1 MNYTVIVPFYN
12 EEKNISSFNKEL
24 INNLKKIDNGKRDLE
39 IIYIDD
45 GSSDKTFSE
54 LKKLKTNTFDTL
66 IIKHR
71 TNLSQ
76 SAAINTGINQS
87 KYENIVIMDG
97 DLQNDPDD
105 LGKMITEFEKGTDM
119 LIGWRKHRK
128 DNFFSRT
135 LPSSIANFIV
145 RLFSKSKIHDHGC
158 AFKIVRKNIID
169 DLTNWGDFHRLLAAR
184 VANNGYQVNEIEVK
198 HNSRIHGQSNYGF
211 SRILKVIID
220 LLYLKFFKNYK
231 TQSIY
236 FFGLFSFFSFLLSA
250 FIFIYMLIL
259 KYFYA
264 TSFIQTPL
272 PILVIF
278 LIMIGLI
285 FLFIGIL
292 AQLIINQN
300 SKNIN
305 KESNI
310 KEKIYFKKIKKN
322 SIISEK

>member
-12 EEKNISSFNKEL
+12 EAKNIPSFNNEL
-24 INNLKKIDNGKRDLE
+24 INNLKKIDNGKRNLE
-39 IIYIDD
+39 IVYVDD
-45 GSSDKTFSE
+45 GSSDETFNE
-54 LKKLKTNTFDTL
+54 LKKLSTNTVETL

-76 SAAINTGINQS
+76 SAAINTGIGQS

-97 DLQNDPDD
+97 DLQNDPND
-105 LGKMITEFEKGTDM
+105 LAKMVSEFEKGTDM

-135 LPSSIANFIV
+135 LPSTIANFIV
-145 RLFSKSKIHDHGC
+145 RLFSRSKIHDHGC
-158 AFKIVRKNIID
+158 AFKILKKEIID
-169 DLTNWGDFHRLLAAR
+169 DFTNWGDFHRLLAAR
-184 VANNGYQVNEIEVK
+184 LANNGYQVNEIEVK
-198 HNSRIHGQSNYGF
+198 HNSRIHGRSNYGF
-211 SRILKVIID
+211 GRILKVIID

-236 FFGLFSFFSFLLSA
+236 FFGLFSFFSFLLSIL
-250 FIFIYMLIL
+250 FFIYMLIL

-272 PILVIF
+272 PLLVIF

-292 AQLIINQN
+292 AQLIINQD

-305 KESNI
+305 KKSSI
-310 KEKIYFKKIKKN
+310 KEKIYFKKN
-322 SIISEK
+322 

>member
-12 EEKNISSFNKEL
+12 EAKNISSFNNEL
-24 INNLKKIDNGKRDLE
+24 INNLKKIDNGKRNLE
-39 IIYIDD
+39 IVYVDD
-45 GSSDKTFSE
+45 GSSDETFNE
-54 LKKLKTNTFDTL
+54 LKKLSTNTVETL

-76 SAAINTGINQS
+76 SAAINTGIGQS

-97 DLQNDPDD
+97 DLQNDPND
-105 LGKMITEFEKGTDM
+105 LAKMVSEFEKGTDM

-128 DNFFSRT
+128 DNFFSRI
-135 LPSSIANFIV
+135 LPSTIANFIV
-145 RLFSKSKIHDHGC
+145 RLFSRSKIHDHGC
-158 AFKIVRKNIID
+158 AFKILKKEIID
-169 DLTNWGDFHRLLAAR
+169 DFTNWGDFHRLLAAR
-184 VANNGYQVNEIEVK
+184 LANNGYQVNEIEVK
-198 HNSRIHGQSNYGF
+198 HNSRIHGRSNYGF
-211 SRILKVIID
+211 GRILKVIID

-236 FFGLFSFFSFLLSA
+236 FFGLFSFFSFLLSIL
-250 FIFIYMLIL
+250 FFIYMLIL

-272 PILVIF
+272 PLLVIF
-278 LIMIGLI
+278 LIVIGLI

-292 AQLIINQN
+292 AQLIINQD

-310 KEKIYFKKIKKN
+310 KEKIYFKKN
-322 SIISEK
+322 

>member
-12 EEKNISSFNKEL
+12 EAKNIPSFNNEL
-24 INNLKKIDNGKRDLE
+24 INNLKKIDNGKRNLE
-39 IIYIDD
+39 IVYVDD
-45 GSSDKTFSE
+45 GSSDETFNE
-54 LKKLKTNTFDTL
+54 LKKLSINTVETL

-76 SAAINTGINQS
+76 SAAINTGIGQS

-97 DLQNDPDD
+97 DLQNDPND
-105 LGKMITEFEKGTDM
+105 LVKMVAEFEKGTDM

-128 DNFFSRT
+128 DNFFLRT
-135 LPSSIANFIV
+135 LPSTIANFIV
-145 RLFSKSKIHDHGC
+145 RLFSRSKIHDHGC
-158 AFKIVRKNIID
+158 AFKILKKEIID
-169 DLTNWGDFHRLLAAR
+169 DFTNWGDFHRLLAAR
-184 VANNGYQVNEIEVK
+184 LANNGYQVNEIEVK
-198 HNSRIHGQSNYGF
+198 HNRRIHGRSNYGF
-211 SRILKVIID
+211 GRILKVIID

-236 FFGLFSFFSFLLSA
+236 FFGLFSFFSFLLSIL
-250 FIFIYMLIL
+250 FFIYMLIL

-272 PILVIF
+272 PLLVIF

-292 AQLIINQN
+292 AQLIINQD

-310 KEKIYFKKIKKN
+310 KEKIYFKKN
-322 SIISEK
+322 

>member
-12 EEKNISSFNKEL
+12 EAKNIQSFNNEL
-24 INNLKKIDNGKRDLE
+24 IINLKKIDNGKRNLE
-39 IIYIDD
+39 IVYVDD
-45 GSSDKTFSE
+45 GSSDETFNE
-54 LKKLKTNTFDTL
+54 LKKLSTNTVETL

-76 SAAINTGINQS
+76 SAAINTGIGQS

-97 DLQNDPDD
+97 DLQNDPND
-105 LGKMITEFEKGTDM
+105 LAKMVSEFEKGTDM

-135 LPSSIANFIV
+135 LPSTIANFIV
-145 RLFSKSKIHDHGC
+145 RLFSRSKIHDHGC
-158 AFKIVRKNIID
+158 AFKILKKEIID
-169 DLTNWGDFHRLLAAR
+169 DFTNWGDFHRLLAAR
-184 VANNGYQVNEIEVK
+184 LANNGYQVNEIEVK
-198 HNSRIHGQSNYGF
+198 HNSRIHGRSNYGF
-211 SRILKVIID
+211 GRILKVIID

-236 FFGLFSFFSFLLSA
+236 FFGLFSFFTFLLSIL
-250 FIFIYMLIL
+250 FFIYMLIL

-272 PILVIF
+272 PLLVIF

-292 AQLIINQN
+292 AQLIINQD

-310 KEKIYFKKIKKN
+310 KEKIYFKKN
-322 SIISEK
+322 

>member
-12 EEKNISSFNKEL
+12 EAKNISSFNNEL
-24 INNLKKIDNGKRDLE
+24 INNLKKIDNGKRNLE
-39 IIYIDD
+39 IIYVDD
-45 GSSDKTFSE
+45 GSSDETFNE
-54 LKKLKTNTFDTL
+54 LKKLSINTVETL

-76 SAAINTGINQS
+76 SAAINTGIGQS

-97 DLQNDPDD
+97 DLQNDPND
-105 LGKMITEFEKGTDM
+105 LAKMVSEFEKGTDM

-135 LPSSIANFIV
+135 LPSTIANFIV
-145 RLFSKSKIHDHGC
+145 RLFSRSKIHDHGC
-158 AFKIVRKNIID
+158 AFKILKKEIID
-169 DLTNWGDFHRLLAAR
+169 DFTNWGDFHRLLAAR
-184 VANNGYQVNEIEVK
+184 LANNGYQVNEIEVK
-198 HNSRIHGQSNYGF
+198 HNSRIHGRSNYGF
-211 SRILKVIID
+211 GRILKVIID

-236 FFGLFSFFSFLLSA
+236 FFGLFSFFSFLLSIL
-250 FIFIYMLIL
+250 FFIYMLIL

-272 PILVIF
+272 PLLIIF

-292 AQLIINQN
+292 AQLIINQD

-305 KESNI
+305 KEHNAKNI
-310 KEKIYFKKIKKN
+310 
-322 SIISEK
+322 

>member
-12 EEKNISSFNKEL
+12 EAKNIPSFNNEL
-24 INNLKKIDNGKRDLE
+24 INNLKKIDNGKRNLE
-39 IIYIDD
+39 IVYVDD
-45 GSSDKTFSE
+45 GSSDETFNE
-54 LKKLKTNTFDTL
+54 LKKLSINTVETL

-76 SAAINTGINQS
+76 SAAINTGIGQS

-97 DLQNDPDD
+97 DLQNDPND
-105 LGKMITEFEKGTDM
+105 LAKMVSEFEKGTDM

-128 DNFFSRT
+128 DNFFLRT
-135 LPSSIANFIV
+135 LPSTIANFIV
-145 RLFSKSKIHDHGC
+145 RLFSRSKIHDHGC
-158 AFKIVRKNIID
+158 AFKILKKEIID
-169 DLTNWGDFHRLLAAR
+169 DFTNWGDFHRLLAAR
-184 VANNGYQVNEIEVK
+184 LANNGYQVNEIEVK
-198 HNSRIHGQSNYGF
+198 HNSRIHGRSNYGF
-211 SRILKVIID
+211 GRILKVIID

-236 FFGLFSFFSFLLSA
+236 FFGLFSFFSFLLSIL
-250 FIFIYMLIL
+250 FFIYMLVL
-259 KYFYA
+259 KYIYA

-272 PILVIF
+272 PLLVIF

-292 AQLIINQN
+292 AQLIINQD

-310 KEKIYFKKIKKN
+310 KEKIYFKKN
-322 SIISEK
+322 

>member
-12 EEKNISSFNKEL
+12 EAKNISSFNYEL
-24 INNLKKIDNGKRDLE
+24 INNLKKIDNGKRNLE
-39 IIYIDD
+39 IIYVDD
-45 GSSDKTFSE
+45 GSSDETFNE
-54 LKKLKTNTFDTL
+54 LKKLSTNTVETL

-76 SAAINTGINQS
+76 SAAINTGIGQS

-97 DLQNDPDD
+97 DLQNDPND
-105 LGKMITEFEKGTDM
+105 LAKMVSEFEKGTDM

-128 DNFFSRT
+128 DNFFLRT
-135 LPSSIANFIV
+135 LPSTIANFIV
-145 RLFSKSKIHDHGC
+145 RLFSRSKIHDHGC
-158 AFKIVRKNIID
+158 AFKILKKEIID
-169 DLTNWGDFHRLLAAR
+169 DFTNWGDFHRLLAAR
-184 VANNGYQVNEIEVK
+184 LANNGYQVNEIEVK
-198 HNSRIHGQSNYGF
+198 HNSRIHGRSNYGF
-211 SRILKVIID
+211 GRILKVIID

-236 FFGLFSFFSFLLSA
+236 FFGLFSFFSFLLSIL
-250 FIFIYMLIL
+250 FFIYMLIL

-272 PILVIF
+272 PLLIIF

-292 AQLIINQN
+292 AQLIINQD

-305 KESNI
+305 KENNI
-310 KEKIYFKKIKKN
+310 KEKIYFKK
-322 SIISEK
+322 S

>member
-24 INNLKKIDNGKRDLE
+24 INNLNKIDDGKRDIE

-45 GSSDKTFSE
+45 GSNDKTFEE
-54 LKKLKTNTFDTL
+54 LGKLKTNTFETL

-76 SAAINTGINQS
+76 SAAINTGISQS

-97 DLQNDPDD
+97 DLQNDPTD
-105 LGKMITEFEKGTDM
+105 LAKMVAEFEKGTDM

-128 DNFFSRT
+128 DNFFFRT
-135 LPSSIANFIV
+135 LPSLIANFIV

-158 AFKIVRKNIID
+158 AFKILKKNIID
-169 DLTNWGDFHRLLAAR
+169 DFTSWGDFHRLLAAR
-184 VANNGYQVNEIEVK
+184 VADNGYQVNEIEVK
-198 HNSRIHGQSNYGF
+198 HNSRIHGDSNYGF
-211 SRILKVIID
+211 GRVLKVLID

-236 FFGLFSFFSFLLSA
+236 FFGLFSFFSFILS
-250 FIFIYMLIL
+250 FIFFIYMLIL
-259 KYFYA
+259 KYSYS
-264 TSFIQTPL
+264 TTFIETPL
-272 PILVIF
+272 PLLIIF

-285 FLFIGIL
+285 FLFIGII
-292 AQLIINQN
+292 AQLIINQDN
-300 SKNIN
+300 RNNN
-305 KESNI
+305 KMSNI
-310 KEKIYFKKIKKN
+310 KEKIYVKKK
-322 SIISEK
+322 

>member
-12 EEKNISSFNKEL
+12 EAKNIPSFNNEL
-24 INNLKKIDNGKRDLE
+24 INNLKKIDNGKRNLE
-39 IIYIDD
+39 IVYVDD
-45 GSSDKTFSE
+45 GSSAETFNE
-54 LKKLKTNTFDTL
+54 LKKLSTNTVETL
-66 IIKHR
+66 IIKHH

-76 SAAINTGINQS
+76 SAAINTGIGQS

-97 DLQNDPDD
+97 DLQNDPND
-105 LGKMITEFEKGTDM
+105 LAKMVSEFEKGTDM

-128 DNFFSRT
+128 DNFFLRT
-135 LPSSIANFIV
+135 LPSTIANFIV
-145 RLFSKSKIHDHGC
+145 RLFSRSKIHDHGC
-158 AFKIVRKNIID
+158 AFKILKKEIID
-169 DLTNWGDFHRLLAAR
+169 DFTNWGDFHRLLAAR
-184 VANNGYQVNEIEVK
+184 LANNGYQVNEIEVK
-198 HNSRIHGQSNYGF
+198 HNSRIHGRSNYGF
-211 SRILKVIID
+211 GRILKVIID

-236 FFGLFSFFSFLLSA
+236 FFGLFSFFSFLLSIL
-250 FIFIYMLIL
+250 FFIYMLIL

-264 TSFIQTPL
+264 TTFIQTPL
-272 PILVIF
+272 PLLVIF

-292 AQLIINQN
+292 AQLIINQD

-310 KEKIYFKKIKKN
+310 KEKIYFKKN
-322 SIISEK
+322 

>member
-12 EEKNISSFNKEL
+12 EAKNISSFNNEL
-24 INNLKKIDNGKRDLE
+24 INNLKKIDNGKRNLE
-39 IIYIDD
+39 IVYVDD
-45 GSSDKTFSE
+45 GSSDETFNE
-54 LKKLKTNTFDTL
+54 LKKLSTNTVETL

-76 SAAINTGINQS
+76 SAAINTGIGQS

-97 DLQNDPDD
+97 DLQNDPND
-105 LGKMITEFEKGTDM
+105 LAKMVSEFEKGTDM

-128 DNFFSRT
+128 DNFFSRI
-135 LPSSIANFIV
+135 LPSTIANFIV
-145 RLFSKSKIHDHGC
+145 RLFSRSKIHDHGC
-158 AFKIVRKNIID
+158 AFKILKKEIID
-169 DLTNWGDFHRLLAAR
+169 DFTNWGDFHRLLAAR
-184 VANNGYQVNEIEVK
+184 LANNGYQVNEIEVK
-198 HNSRIHGQSNYGF
+198 HNSRIHGRSNYGF
-211 SRILKVIID
+211 GRILKVIID

-236 FFGLFSFFSFLLSA
+236 FFGLFSFFSFLLSIL
-250 FIFIYMLIL
+250 FFIYMLIL

-272 PILVIF
+272 PLLIIF

-292 AQLIINQN
+292 AQLIINLD

-310 KEKIYFKKIKKN
+310 KEKIYFKKN
-322 SIISEK
+322 

>member
-12 EEKNISSFNKEL
+12 EAKNISSFNNEL
-24 INNLKKIDNGKRDLE
+24 INNLKKIDNGKRNLE
-39 IIYIDD
+39 IVYVDD
-45 GSSDKTFSE
+45 GSSDETFNE
-54 LKKLKTNTFDTL
+54 LKKLSTNPVETL

-76 SAAINTGINQS
+76 SAAINTGIGQS

-97 DLQNDPDD
+97 DLQNDPND
-105 LGKMITEFEKGTDM
+105 LAKMVSEFEKGTDM

-128 DNFFSRT
+128 DNFFLRT
-135 LPSSIANFIV
+135 LPSTIANFIV
-145 RLFSKSKIHDHGC
+145 RLFSRSKIHDHGC
-158 AFKIVRKNIID
+158 AFKILKKEIID
-169 DLTNWGDFHRLLAAR
+169 DFTNWGDFHRLLAAR
-184 VANNGYQVNEIEVK
+184 LANNGYQVNEIEVK
-198 HNSRIHGQSNYGF
+198 HNSRIHGRSNYGF
-211 SRILKVIID
+211 GRILKVIID

-236 FFGLFSFFSFLLSA
+236 FFGLFSFFSFLLSIL
-250 FIFIYMLIL
+250 FFIYMLIL

-272 PILVIF
+272 PLLIIF

-292 AQLIINQN
+292 AQLIINQD

-310 KEKIYFKKIKKN
+310 KEKIYFKKN
-322 SIISEK
+322 

>member
-12 EEKNISSFNKEL
+12 EAKNISSFNYEL
-24 INNLKKIDNGKRDLE
+24 INNLKKIDNGKRNLE
-39 IIYIDD
+39 IIYVDD
-45 GSSDKTFSE
+45 GSSDETFNE
-54 LKKLKTNTFDTL
+54 LKKLSINTVETL

-76 SAAINTGINQS
+76 SAAINTGIGQS

-105 LGKMITEFEKGTDM
+105 LAKMVSEFEKGTDM

-128 DNFFSRT
+128 DNFFLRT
-135 LPSSIANFIV
+135 LLSTIANFIV
-145 RLFSKSKIHDHGC
+145 RLFSRSKIHDHGC
-158 AFKIVRKNIID
+158 AFKILKKEIID
-169 DLTNWGDFHRLLAAR
+169 DFTNWGDFHRLLAAR
-184 VANNGYQVNEIEVK
+184 LANNGYQVNEIEVK
-198 HNSRIHGQSNYGF
+198 HNSRIHGRSNYGF
-211 SRILKVIID
+211 GRILKVIID

-236 FFGLFSFFSFLLSA
+236 FFGLFSFFSFLLSIL
-250 FIFIYMLIL
+250 FFIYMLIL

-272 PILVIF
+272 PLLVIF

-292 AQLIINQN
+292 AQLIINQD

-310 KEKIYFKKIKKN
+310 KEKIYFKKN
-322 SIISEK
+322 

>member
-12 EEKNISSFNKEL
+12 EAKNISSFNYEL
-24 INNLKKIDNGKRDLE
+24 INNLKKIDNGKRNLE
-39 IIYIDD
+39 IIYVDD
-45 GSSDKTFSE
+45 GSSDETFNE
-54 LKKLKTNTFDTL
+54 LKKLSINTVETL

-76 SAAINTGINQS
+76 SAAINTGIGQS

-97 DLQNDPDD
+97 DLQNDPND
-105 LGKMITEFEKGTDM
+105 LAKMVSEFEKGTDM

-135 LPSSIANFIV
+135 LPSTIANFIV
-145 RLFSKSKIHDHGC
+145 RLFSRSKIHDHGC
-158 AFKIVRKNIID
+158 AFKILKKEIID
-169 DLTNWGDFHRLLAAR
+169 DFTNWGDFHRLLAAR
-184 VANNGYQVNEIEVK
+184 LANNGYQVNEIEVK
-198 HNSRIHGQSNYGF
+198 HNSRIHGRSNYGF
-211 SRILKVIID
+211 GRILKVIID

-231 TQSIY
+231 IQSIY
-236 FFGLFSFFSFLLSA
+236 FFGLFSFLSFLLSIL
-250 FIFIYMLIL
+250 FFIYMLIL

-272 PILVIF
+272 PLLVIF

-292 AQLIINQN
+292 AQLIINQD

-310 KEKIYFKKIKKN
+310 KEKIYFKKN
-322 SIISEK
+322 

>member
-12 EEKNISSFNKEL
+12 EEKNISSFNNEL
-24 INNLKKIDNGKRDLE
+24 INNLKKIDNGKRNLE
-39 IIYIDD
+39 IVYVDD
-45 GSSDKTFSE
+45 GSSDETFNE
-54 LKKLKTNTFDTL
+54 LKKLSTNTVETL
-66 IIKHR
+66 IIKHH

-76 SAAINTGINQS
+76 SAAINTGIGQS

-97 DLQNDPDD
+97 DLQNDPND
-105 LGKMITEFEKGTDM
+105 LAKMVSEFEKGTDM

-135 LPSSIANFIV
+135 LPSNIANFIV
-145 RLFSKSKIHDHGC
+145 RLFSRSKIHDHGC
-158 AFKIVRKNIID
+158 AFKILKKEIID
-169 DLTNWGDFHRLLAAR
+169 DFTNWGDFHRLLAAR
-184 VANNGYQVNEIEVK
+184 LANNGYQVNEIEVK
-198 HNSRIHGQSNYGF
+198 HKSRIHGHSNYGF
-211 SRILKVIID
+211 GRILKVIID
-220 LLYLKFFKNYK
+220 LLYLKFFNNYK

-236 FFGLFSFFSFLLSA
+236 FFGLFSFFSFLLSIL
-250 FIFIYMLIL
+250 FFIYMLIL

-272 PILVIF
+272 PLLVIF

-292 AQLIINQN
+292 AQLIINQD
-300 SKNIN
+300 SKNTN

-310 KEKIYFKKIKKN
+310 KEKIYFKKN
-322 SIISEK
+322 

>member
-12 EEKNISSFNKEL
+12 EAKNISSFNNEL
-24 INNLKKIDNGKRDLE
+24 INNLKKIDNGKRNLE
-39 IIYIDD
+39 IIYVDD
-45 GSSDKTFSE
+45 GSSDETFNE
-54 LKKLKTNTFDTL
+54 LKKLSINTVETL

-76 SAAINTGINQS
+76 SAALNTGIGQS

-97 DLQNDPDD
+97 DLQNDPND
-105 LGKMITEFEKGTDM
+105 LAKMVSEFEKGTDM

-128 DNFFSRT
+128 DNFFSRI
-135 LPSSIANFIV
+135 LPSTIANFIV
-145 RLFSKSKIHDHGC
+145 RLFSRSKIHDHGC
-158 AFKIVRKNIID
+158 AFKILKKEIID
-169 DLTNWGDFHRLLAAR
+169 DFTNWGDFHRLLAAR
-184 VANNGYQVNEIEVK
+184 LANNGYQVNEIEVK
-198 HNSRIHGQSNYGF
+198 HNSRIHGRSNYGF
-211 SRILKVIID
+211 GRILKVIID

-236 FFGLFSFFSFLLSA
+236 FFGLFSFFSFLLSIL
-250 FIFIYMLIL
+250 FFIYMVIL

-272 PILVIF
+272 PLLIIF

-292 AQLIINQN
+292 AQLIINQD

-310 KEKIYFKKIKKN
+310 KEKIYFKKN
-322 SIISEK
+322 

>member
-12 EEKNISSFNKEL
+12 EAKNISSFNYEL
-24 INNLKKIDNGKRDLE
+24 INNLKKIDNGKRNLE
-39 IIYIDD
+39 IIYVDD
-45 GSSDKTFSE
+45 GSSDETFNE
-54 LKKLKTNTFDTL
+54 LKKLSINTVETL

-76 SAAINTGINQS
+76 SAAINTGIGQS

-97 DLQNDPDD
+97 DLQNDPND
-105 LGKMITEFEKGTDM
+105 LAKMVSEFEKGTDM

-128 DNFFSRT
+128 DNFFLRT
-135 LPSSIANFIV
+135 LPSTIANFIV
-145 RLFSKSKIHDHGC
+145 RLFSRSKIHDHGC
-158 AFKIVRKNIID
+158 AFKILRKEIID
-169 DLTNWGDFHRLLAAR
+169 GFTNWGDFHRLLAAR
-184 VANNGYQVNEIEVK
+184 LANNGYQVNEIEVK
-198 HNSRIHGQSNYGF
+198 HNSRIHGRSNYGF
-211 SRILKVIID
+211 GRILKVIID

-236 FFGLFSFFSFLLSA
+236 FFGLFSFFSFLLSIL
-250 FIFIYMLIL
+250 FFIYMLIL

-272 PILVIF
+272 PLLVIF

-292 AQLIINQN
+292 AQLIINQD

-310 KEKIYFKKIKKN
+310 KEKIYFKKN
-322 SIISEK
+322 